1 PAAQS
6 FPTDAR
12 TSPFNP
18 TARHR
23 VTLTRE
29 EKVGLLL
36 RAISTAGGPMNLSEL
51 LLSLSSNIICRVALG
66 KKYNHEEGRYGKSRF
81 QDTLATFQD
90 SVGAFFV
97 GNFFPS
103 LKRVELQ
110 TGLHGKLLSQTSMDL
125 SFFLHQLD
133 SPFSQYSIAALL
145 LPLLL
150 SYVLL
155 ITWRAWKKSTLR
167 LPPGPWPLPIIG
179 NLHQLGTSSPH
190 RSLHLL
196 SLKHGPLML
205 LKLGSFRVC
214 VVSSAKLAEE
224 VMKVHDLTFFN
235 RPEQASTSALSY
247 GGSDIAFQPYGQTWR
262 HLKKIAIMRL
272 LNSKKVSS
280 FKSVREEEVGMLL
293 RAISTSGGLVNLSE
307 LLLSLSSNII
317 CRIAFGN
324 KGRRIWE
331 KQVPGCSGD
340 FASFAWDFLRGGFL
354 PIHGKLLTNLHDL
367 DLFYDELIRDH
378 SDPRRRPEQ
387 QDFVDSLL
395 DAQKDRSEDV
405 FLTVNNI
412 KGMLMDI
419 FIGGTET
426 ASATLVWAMAELM
439 RKPEAMKKLQDELR
453 STVKTRYLKLVIKE
467 TLRQHPPLPLLV
479 PRVSSQDC
487 NVGGYSIPA
496 ETRVIVNVWAIGR
509 DPNSWQNPEEFIPE
523 RFINSH
529 FDYKGKN
536 FEFIPFGSGRRM
548 CPGIHFAMAV
558 VELVLANLI
567 YCFDW
572 ELPCGKLLEDINMIE
587 APGSTVHKR
596 DALKDRSEDV
606 FLTVN
611 NIKGM
616 LMNIFIGGTDT
627 ASATLVW
634 AMAELMR
641 KPEAMKKLQD
651 ELRSTV
657 KTKDMVEENDLHQL
671 QYLKLVIK
679 ETLRHHPAVPLL
691 VPRVSSQ
698 ECNVGGYSI
707 PAETRVIVNA
717 WAIGRDP
724 NSWKNPE
731 EFIPERFVNSH
742 LDYKGQNFEFIPF
755 GSGRRMCPGHHF
767 AMAVMELVLA
777 NLIYCFDWELP
788 CGKLLEDID
797 MIEAPGSTVHKRDAL
812 RYIGASKESLT
823 SPPFAAQE
831 TIP

>member
-1 PAAQS
+1 MRLGRRKTRLRQEEDEAAAGVERPAAQS

-18 TARHR
+18 IARHR

-36 RAISTAGGPMNLSEL
+36 RVISTAGGPVNLSEL
-51 LLSLSSNIICRVALG
+51 LLCLSSNIICRVALG
-66 KKYNHEEGRYGKSRF
+66 EKYNHEEGRYGKSRF

-97 GNFFPS
+97 GYFFPS
-103 LKRVELQ
+103 LKRLELQ
-110 TGLHGKLLSQTSMDL
+110 IGLHGKLLSNFHDL
-125 SFFLHQLD
+125 DCFYHEVIREHSDPRRQDFIDSLIHAKKNPREDVFLTENDMKEMLM
-133 SPFSQYSIAALL
+133 
-145 LPLLL
+145 
-150 SYVLL
+150 
-155 ITWRAWKKSTLR
+155 KSTLR
-167 LPPGPWPLPIIG
+167 LPPGPWPLPIIR
-179 NLHQLGTSSPH
+179 NLHQLCTSSPH
-190 RSLHLL
+190 RSLHFL

-247 GGSDIAFQPYGQTWR
+247 GRSDIAFQPYGQTWR
-262 HLKKIAIMRL
+262 HLKKIAILRL
-272 LNSKKVSS
+272 LSSKKVSS

-293 RAISTSGGLVNLSE
+293 RAISTSGGPVNLSE
-307 LLLSLSSNII
+307 MLLSLSNNII
-317 CRIAFGN
+317 CRIAFGKKYN
-324 KGRRIWE
+324 PEEEGYGKSRFQDAVETLQALLGAFF
-331 KQVPGCSGD
+331 VGD
-340 FASFAWDFLRGGFL
+340 FFPSLKWVDSLTGL
-354 PIHGKLLTNLHDL
+354 HGKLLSNLHNL
-367 DLFYDELIRDH
+367 DLFYDEVIRDH

-405 FLTVNNI
+405 LLTVNNI

-453 STVKTRYLKLVIKE
+453 LTVKTKDMVEENDLHQLQYLKLVIKE

-496 ETRVIVNVWAIGR
+496 ETRVIVNAWAIGR

-529 FDYKGKN
+529 FVYKGKN

-548 CPGIHFAMAV
+548 CPGLHFAMAV

-572 ELPCGKLLEDINMIE
+572 ELPWGKLLEDINMIE

-596 DALKDRSEDV
+596 DALVLIAK
-606 FLTVN
+606 
-611 NIKGM
+611 
-616 LMNIFIGGTDT
+616 
-627 ASATLVW
+627 
-634 AMAELMR
+634 
-641 KPEAMKKLQD
+641 
-651 ELRSTV
+651 
-657 KTKDMVEENDLHQL
+657 
-671 QYLKLVIK
+671 
-679 ETLRHHPAVPLL
+679 
-691 VPRVSSQ
+691 
-698 ECNVGGYSI
+698 
-707 PAETRVIVNA
+707 
-717 WAIGRDP
+717 
-724 NSWKNPE
+724 
-731 EFIPERFVNSH
+731 RFS
-742 LDYKGQNFEFIPF
+742 P
-755 GSGRRMCPGHHF
+755 
-767 AMAVMELVLA
+767 
-777 NLIYCFDWELP
+777 
-788 CGKLLEDID
+788 
-797 MIEAPGSTVHKRDAL
+797 
-812 RYIGASKESLT
+812 SK
-823 SPPFAAQE
+823 
-831 TIP
+831 